1 MVAHMW
7 PKTLLP
13 PSLAVMIWLAKWDKM
28 NILLC
33 QFQVTLIINQS
44 ELNYQ
49 DIDQIFSV
57 KKIHWCCGHNNK
69 VIWITLIINRLTV

>member
-28 NILLC
+28 NTVLC

-57 KKIHWCCGHNNK
+57 KKFTDAM
-69 VIWITLIINRLTV
+69 VTITKYYDLH

>member
-28 NILLC
+28 NIVLC

-57 KKIHWCCGHNNK
+57 KNSPMLYM
-69 VIWITLIINRLTV
+69 VTITKYYELH

>member
-1 MVAHMW
+1 
-7 PKTLLP
+7 
-13 PSLAVMIWLAKWDKM
+13 M
-28 NILLC
+28 NIVLC

-57 KKIHWCCGHNNK
+57 KKFTDAIYGHNNK
-69 VIWITLIINRLTV
+69 VLWITLIINHLTV

>member
-1 MVAHMW
+1 
-7 PKTLLP
+7 
-13 PSLAVMIWLAKWDKM
+13 M
-28 NILLC
+28 NTVLC

-57 KKIHWCCGHNNK
+57 KKFTDAM
-69 VIWITLIINRLTV
+69 VTITKYYELH

>member
-28 NILLC
+28 NIVLC

-49 DIDQIFSV
+49 DIDKIFQ
-57 KKIHWCCGHNNK
+57 
-69 VIWITLIINRLTV
+69 

>member
-7 PKTLLP
+7 PKTILP

-28 NILLC
+28 NTVLC

-44 ELNYQ
+44 ELNY
-49 DIDQIFSV
+49 
-57 KKIHWCCGHNNK
+57 
-69 VIWITLIINRLTV
+69 

>member
-28 NILLC
+28 NTVLC

-57 KKIHWCCGHNNK
+57 KKFTDA
-69 VIWITLIINRLTV
+69 VVTITK